1 MTSRRDFIKQAAA
14 AGIALSLPETLFGG
28 ISVERAAKDDENFI
42 WASLLH
48 LSYNMWE
55 DNTPPGF
62 EAPEYTGDD
71 CREAYLWAHKYH
83 PHLTFDK
90 AVWDQLLVKMSEAGM
105 NMLIIDLG
113 DGVRYESHPEIA
125 VKGAWTTG
133 ELKRG
138 LKKIRKMGIE
148 PIPKL
153 NFSTGHKAWLGP
165 YQRMISSDT
174 YYAVCK
180 NLIEEVIQ
188 LFDSPR
194 FFHLGMDEETAGH
207 QRYHENVVVRQGNL
221 WWHDLYYLVDVVE
234 KQNVRSWIWSDYA
247 WNYPEDFFAKMPKTV
262 LQSNWYYGSQF
273 DNFDNPTNETYVK
286 LYDQLEAHGY
296 DQVPAGGNHSNNV
309 NFGKTVEYCTKVI
322 APDRLKGFLQTIWR
336 PTLPACFERHCEAI
350 DQVGSVIQSFKN
362 K

>member
-1 MTSRRDFIKQAAA
+1 
-14 AGIALSLPETLFGG
+14 
-28 ISVERAAKDDENFI
+28 
-42 WASLLH
+42 
-48 LSYNMWE
+48 
-55 DNTPPGF
+55 
-62 EAPEYTGDD
+62 
-71 CREAYLWAHKYH
+71 
-83 PHLTFDK
+83 
-90 AVWDQLLVKMSEAGM
+90 
-105 NMLIIDLG
+105 
-113 DGVRYESHPEIA
+113 
-125 VKGAWTTG
+125 
-133 ELKRG
+133 
-138 LKKIRKMGIE
+138 
-148 PIPKL
+148 
-153 NFSTGHKAWLGP
+153 
-165 YQRMISSDT
+165 
-174 YYAVCK
+174 
-180 NLIEEVIQ
+180 
-188 LFDSPR
+188 
-194 FFHLGMDEETAGH
+194 MDEETAGH